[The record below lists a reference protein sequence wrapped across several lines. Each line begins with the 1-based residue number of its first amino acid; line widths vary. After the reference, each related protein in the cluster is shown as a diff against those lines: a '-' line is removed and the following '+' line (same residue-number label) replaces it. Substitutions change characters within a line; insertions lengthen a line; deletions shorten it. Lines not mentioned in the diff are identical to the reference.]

1 MKPRLWLDPP
11 YLPRLHLNQEAGKGA
26 PLAPKA
32 VSKPGGWSQ
41 QPWESPIAVSVPL
54 VPAGPSMSRQWLPM
68 LEIAPVGTV
77 TKKGWA
83 GASWHAASGLVVIC
97 ILGF

>member
-1 MKPRLWLDPP
+1 M
-11 YLPRLHLNQEAGKGA
+11 
-26 PLAPKA
+26 
-32 VSKPGGWSQ
+32 
-41 QPWESPIAVSVPL
+41 SVPL
-54 VPAGPSMSRQWLPM
+54 VPAGPSMLGQWLPL